1 MNDKEKK
8 PGNPW
13 TKSLLIWGGV
23 LFALV
28 IFVQMIDGGSRTQ
41 AGQAIPYSE
50 FVRQVDEGNVRT
62 VNIAAGGSTSNSA
75 IAGKLASGEDFHTI
89 APAGSNIADRMVQKG
104 VAIVPEGR
112 RLFTGMSVEDNLR
125 VAIDQAARMGAKGGW
140 TLPRLHQLFPILKE
154 KARTQVQSLSGGQ
167 QQMVAIGRALL
178 CQPRVLL
185 CDEISLG
192 LAPKVIRE
200 IYAALP
206 EIRAT
211 GTAMIVVEQDVGL
224 ARSASDRLYCM
235 LEGRVTLTGRSAEI
249 TREQIGKAYF
259 GAGHGV
265 V

>member
-1 MNDKEKK
+1 MTAVLSTHGLVARYGDFQALYGVDAELRQ
-8 PGNPW
+8 GEAVA
-13 TKSLLIWGGV
+13 LIGANG
-23 LFALV
+23 
-28 IFVQMIDGGSRTQ
+28 
-41 AGQAIPYSE
+41 
-50 FVRQVDEGNVRT
+50 
-62 VNIAAGGSTSNSA
+62 
-75 IAGKLASGEDFHTI
+75 AGKSTFLRAIMGLLPVAREMVRLDGEPVGGT
-89 APAGSNIADRMVQKG
+89 ATDRMVQKG

-125 VAIDQAARMGAKGGW
+125 VAVDQAARVGAKGGW
-140 TLPRLHQLFPILKE
+140 TLGRLHQLFPILK
-154 KARTQVQSLSGGQ
+154 AMAHTQVQSLSGGQ

-211 GTAMIVVEQDVGL
+211 GTAMIVVEQDVSL
-224 ARSASDRLYCM
+224 AQSASDRLYCM
-235 LEGRVTLTGRSAEI
+235 LEGRVTLAGKSAEV

-259 GAGHGV
+259 GVGHAV

>member
-1 MNDKEKK
+1 MTAVLSTH
-8 PGNPW
+8 G
-13 TKSLLIWGGV
+13 LLARYGDFQALYGV
-23 LFALV
+23 DIELHQGEAVAL
-28 IFVQMIDGGSRTQ
+28 IGANG
-41 AGQAIPYSE
+41 
-50 FVRQVDEGNVRT
+50 
-62 VNIAAGGSTSNSA
+62 
-75 IAGKLASGEDFHTI
+75 AGKSTLLRSIMGLLPVRREMVLLQGEAVGGTTT
-89 APAGSNIADRMVQKG
+89 DRMVQKG

-125 VAIDQAARMGAKGGW
+125 VAIDQAARIGAKGGW

-224 ARSASDRLYCM
+224 ARTATDRLYCM